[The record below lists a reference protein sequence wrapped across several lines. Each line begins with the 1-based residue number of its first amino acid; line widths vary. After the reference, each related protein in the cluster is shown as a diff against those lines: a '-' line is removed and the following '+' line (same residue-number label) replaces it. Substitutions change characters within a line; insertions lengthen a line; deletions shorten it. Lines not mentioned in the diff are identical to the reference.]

1 MAALFPP
8 AVDGRPSLLLRIF
21 ATPAFFRLW
30 LVQAVGATGDWLGML
45 AVIYI
50 AQGLYP
56 GGSNAR
62 AAATSLVIGVRLL
75 PHLFLSPWA
84 GVLVD
89 RFDRRKLMVMADLGR
104 IPVLLLLPFTRNL
117 LMLVVASVL
126 LEAFTLVW
134 TPAKEAITPH
144 LVPPE
149 HLTTANSLNMAAGFA
164 SFLPGSVMFA
174 ALAGLSGWLAGFS
187 SLGFL
192 SRADNQT
199 TLPLLFDALTFA
211 FSAVVLWR
219 LALPEAAI
227 KSDAGSPAPKH
238 RRRLDLRGAW
248 AGVTEGWRYAFL
260 NPTVRAV
267 NISLGIALV
276 GGGMLV
282 PLGAVFSTEVLGAG
296 PAGYGLF
303 TTAIGLGVAVGVVG
317 ITVVQRRVPK
327 PTVFWIGLVI
337 SGGALFLAA
346 ASGSLSVSVLFLF
359 VMGSAVGPVY
369 VLGYS
374 MLHENVEDEMRGRV
388 FSGLN
393 TLVRV
398 CVFAALV
405 IGPLLSAALRSVRIT
420 LWIDAGLMFGAGLFA
435 RRAFR
440 SNQ

>member
-1 MAALFPP
+1 MAALLPP
-8 AVDGRPSLLLRIF
+8 AVDGRPSFLLRIF
-21 ATPAFFRLW
+21 ATRAFFRLW

-56 GGSNAR
+56 DGSNAR

-89 RFDRRKLMVMADLGR
+89 RFDRRTLMVAADLGR

-117 LMLVVASVL
+117 LMLVLASVL

-144 LVPPE
+144 LVPPD

-164 SFLPGSVMFA
+164 SFLPGSLMFA
-174 ALAGLSGWLAGFS
+174 ALAGLSGWLAGSS

-211 FSAVVLWR
+211 FSAVILWR
-219 LALPEAAI
+219 LPLPEKATRP
-227 KSDAGSPAPKH
+227 DRAPPLRA
-238 RRRLDLRGAW
+238 RRGVDLRGAW
-248 AGVTEGWRYAFL
+248 AGVTEGWRYAFV

-267 NISLGIALV
+267 NISLGLALV

-303 TTAIGLGVAVGVVG
+303 TTAIGMGVAVGVVG
-317 ITVVQRRVPK
+317 ITALQRRVPK
-327 PTVFWIGLVI
+327 PTVFWVGLVV

-359 VMGSAVGPVY
+359 VMGAAVGPVY

-388 FSGLN
+388 FAGLN

-420 LWIDAGLMFGAGLFA
+420 LWIDAGLIVGAGLLA
-435 RRAFR
+435 RRALG
-440 SNQ
+440 NKP